1 MDVSTFLDS
10 SKPKKEWQSVLISKC
25 LFGFFNSPRKQ
36 IKTIRLELVRVKGTF
51 KSEKNHEIS
60 IFVPST
66 YRSNISLHTALLFE
80 FSRSK
85 INLKV
90 SILVVSLRKNISRFE
105 WLTNQKAK
113 DYFELIFW
121 NLERLL
127 TLFYIVSFT

>member
-1 MDVSTFLDS
+1 MTEEGD
-10 SKPKKEWQSVLISKC
+10 QSVEIVIS
-25 LFGFFNSPRKQ
+25 L
-36 IKTIRLELVRVKGTF
+36 KGTF
-51 KSEKNHEIS
+51 KSEKNREIS

-80 FSRSK
+80 FLRSK

-113 DYFELIFW
+113 DYFKLIF
-121 NLERLL
+121 
-127 TLFYIVSFT
+127 